1 MPLRKAFTMCLGGLL
16 LKRGSCETMLKNEKP
31 ELQPT
36 QNAILAAAISC
47 VKQLGIE
54 RVTLNDIAIE
64 AGVARSTVYSYYS
77 NKDEVV
83 RSALL
88 QSAYSFVEKVFAH
101 LDDFDNTT
109 ERIIEA
115 VMFILR
121 SLPDEPCLA
130 LLTDATLSKMIN
142 THSLT
147 TDVAIDIYISIFR
160 FLIQDESVDDDRIN
174 EMAEFTVR
182 TMFSLLMMPSS
193 MTGSDDKMRGFIAR
207 WLLPPL
213 NMPVP
218 EQYQSVSAVVLSP
231 ISRSM

>member
-1 MPLRKAFTMCLGGLL
+1 MMQ
-16 LKRGSCETMLKNEKP
+16 NIEKP

-36 QNAILAAAISC
+36 QSAILDAAINC

-54 RVTLNDIAIE
+54 RITLNDIAVE

-115 VMFILR
+115 VMFILC

-130 LLTDATLSKMIN
+130 LITDATLSKMIN
-142 THSLT
+142 AHSLT
-147 TDVAIDIYISIFR
+147 SEVGIDIYISVFR
-160 FLIQDESVDDDRIN
+160 FLMQNESLDDDRID

-182 TMFSLLMMPSS
+182 TMFSLLTMPSS
-193 MTGSDDKMRGFIAR
+193 TTRSDDKTRGFIAR
-207 WLLPPL
+207 WLLPSL
-213 NMPVP
+213 NIPVP
-218 EQYQSVSAVVLSP
+218 EQYQLVPAAALSS
-231 ISRSM
+231 INRSM